1 MVESN
6 TSSNLF
12 NLSDHA
18 ISALKKADLVR
29 QIINLRGKVTV
40 DSDLRNLCDQ
50 ISNLS
55 ETITSLATA
64 NQQINSELAV
74 IKIVNS
80 KLEKRVIDLKKTQQV
95 KSKQYNRRKSVE
107 FSNIPNDI
115 PDNQLESK
123 IIQICRESGVEVDH
137 NHIMGCHRLPVSRY
151 SRGDNKTV
159 IVKFINRKHSET
171 LLYKRKSISSRD
183 FPNINIPSKI
193 FVFVSLCPYY
203 RLFRVSVKTFRE
215 EVQYIRCFV
224 SVEQFSVKLSESGNP
239 VKIYLWYITELL
251 NF

>member
-1 MVESN
+1 M
-6 TSSNLF
+6 
-12 NLSDHA
+12 
-18 ISALKKADLVR
+18 
-29 QIINLRGKVTV
+29 
-40 DSDLRNLCDQ
+40 
-50 ISNLS
+50 
-55 ETITSLATA
+55 
-64 NQQINSELAV
+64 
-74 IKIVNS
+74 
-80 KLEKRVIDLKKTQQV
+80 
-95 KSKQYNRRKSVE
+95 E
-107 FSNIPNDI
+107 FSNNPNDI

-137 NHIMGCHRLPVSRY
+137 NHIVGCHRLPVSRY

-159 IVKFINRKHSET
+159 IVKFINQKYSET

-215 EVQYIRCFV
+215 EVQYIRCFL

-239 VKIYLWYITELL
+239 VKIYRWYITELL

>member
-193 FVFVSLCPYY
+193 FVFVSLCPCY

-215 EVQYIRCFV
+215 EVQYIRCRWNSF
-224 SVEQFSVKLSESGNP
+224 Q
-239 VKIYLWYITELL
+239 L
-251 NF
+251 NFPKVEIL